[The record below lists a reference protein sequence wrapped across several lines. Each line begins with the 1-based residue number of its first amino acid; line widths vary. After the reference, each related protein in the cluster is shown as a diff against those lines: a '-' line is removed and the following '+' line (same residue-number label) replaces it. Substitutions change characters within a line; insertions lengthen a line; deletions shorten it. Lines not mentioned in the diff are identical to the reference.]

1 AGAYHNNKDAKIDK
15 IIQLLLDAGADP
27 DTTDP
32 DGQHPPLLLAVHANK
47 PKMIRSLIAAGANPN
62 ITSRQGLTPIGLAVN
77 MGFSGCLAVLLR
89 SGGSPH
95 SNNSSGPTLVQSA
108 FLELYPTCLALLFQA
123 GVATENMFA
132 DSEPYSADLLKRVTT
147 NYKLDTP
154 GGRCQ
159 QILLVAKA
167 YNARSWQW
175 PSSAAIATSANQN
188 EQKEGDGAGKG
199 VVGSKPARK
208 AASWMRQRR
217 GVFVPAVLRYRHT
230 FYRESSKFRVHQYL
244 FRWFRHLWFV
254 TINSNMLLLET
265 RLGLA
270 LGLLLFRLA
279 SAYDCPVVTREAT
292 TNYGTGI
299 SDEAH
304 EGLTP
309 FELGTWKGVVAFNE
323 DHCVQMCCER
333 LECYVAVFDHAEAL
347 CYLKAAGAMETTAF
361 VSEEGFTTFELFV
374 REGDPSP
381 VAIEPTECQ
390 SKRGVSFDFKDADDL
405 DALAP
410 GMSWWYN
417 WSPAMITSE
426 VKVAQ
431 SASGCEYIP
440 MIWGEKDLDST
451 RLANLDSLDQSSY
464 MLGFNEPNFG
474 SQANLTPQE
483 AAALWSTVKSEAATL
498 GAEIVSPAVNFCGG
512 DCTKEDPYE
521 WLDEFFSACE
531 GIDGGCE
538 VTAIAVHIYTC
549 EVRYL
554 NKIIYGYLKYDLP
567 IWVTEFAC
575 ADDAAYMTEASQA
588 AYLADALRLLELHP
602 SVARYAWF
610 TGRGGDDVGVTGS
623 DLLSAT
629 GVLTDVGSVFVETYQ
644 DLQRCEDVTSS
655 LSTGSL
661 PSSTPT
667 NIAEPGTM
675 TGMTDVDPEATEIT
689 NVVIGN
695 LGGTGTYM
703 DVIGMDPGAN
713 MHCPSTEAACVQE
726 EVSVSGTLAPFDEA
740 VSVAFR
746 GPMNIHNIVWFEGE
760 TDSLSKT
767 SAWTPVTSDNLV
779 FMTNQGG
786 YTDCS
791 GEWTICGGSSQSY
804 ADETGSSCASE
815 PKQFD
820 GVLGGD
826 QGVNIMTSTECADEA
841 TCGFYRDTGM
851 EGWSGGLDGSKVMVF
866 EVDMPHCG
874 TEGFDDCTWNRPAV
888 WALNSKVV
896 RTAQYGCNCR
906 GAGGNGGCGE
916 FDIVEAV
923 IGVDHAD
930 MMFTTV
936 YDFKGTGAPGHG
948 KYFNRPSEPTH
959 YAAIFRGGEDAY
971 LQVVQ
976 LTEFDY
982 SQTTLSGEWL
992 NELKLASTENHD
1004 VYDVPGQS

>member
-1 AGAYHNNKDAKIDK
+1 AGAYHNNDAKIDK

-62 ITSRQGLTPIGLAVN
+62 ITSTQGLTPIGLAVN
-77 MGFSGCLAVLLR
+77 MGFDRCLAVLLR

-95 SNNSSGPTLVQSA
+95 SNNSSGPTLLQSA
-108 FLELYPTCLALLFQA
+108 FLELYPTCLAFLLQA
-123 GVATENMFA
+123 GANPEKILTG
-132 DSEPYSADLLKRVTT
+132 SSPYPAKLRKRLTT

-154 GGRCQ
+154 EGRCR
-159 QILLVAKA
+159 QILLMAQA

-175 PSSAAIATSANQN
+175 PASAIATSANPD
-188 EQKEGDGAGKG
+188 EQKEEDGAGKG
-199 VVGSKPARK
+199 GVGSKPPRSAAR
-208 AASWMRQRR
+208 WMRPRR
-217 GVFVPAVLRYRHT
+217 GVFVPAVLRSVNNMPTDVGGQRNKLAT
-230 FYRESSKFRVHQYL
+230 L
-244 FRWFRHLWFV
+244 FNQL
-254 TINSNMLLLET
+254 MLLLET
-265 RLGLA
+265 KLGLA
-270 LGLLLFRLA
+270 LGLLLRLA

-292 TNYGTGI
+292 TNYGAGI

-333 LECYVAVFDHAEAL
+333 LECLVAVFDHAEAL
-347 CYLKAAGAMETTAF
+347 CYLKAAAAMESTAF

-381 VAIEPTECQ
+381 VATEPTECQ
-390 SKRGVSFDFKDADDL
+390 GKRGVSFDFKDADDL

-417 WSPAMITSE
+417 WSPAIIASE
-426 VKVAQ
+426 VKIAQ
-431 SASGCEYIP
+431 SSSGCEYIP

-451 RLANLDSLDQSSY
+451 RLANLDSLDQSSH

-498 GAEIVSPAVNFCGG
+498 GAEIVSPAVNFCGE

-521 WLDEFFSACE
+521 WLDDFFSACE
-531 GIDGGCE
+531 GCD

-554 NKIIYGYLKYDLP
+554 NKILHGYLKYGLP
-567 IWVTEFAC
+567 IWITEFAC
-575 ADDAAYMTEASQA
+575 ADDAAYMNEASQA
-588 AYLADALRLLELHP
+588 AYLADALTLLELHP

-629 GVLTDVGSVFVETYQ
+629 GVLTQVGSVFVETYQ
-644 DLQRCEDVTSS
+644 DLQRCEDMTSS
-655 LSTGSL
+655 LSTGML

-703 DVIGMDPGAN
+703 DVVGMYPGAD

-760 TDSLSKT
+760 ADSLSKT

-786 YTDCS
+786 YTECS

-804 ADETGSSCASE
+804 ADETGSSCANE
-815 PKQFD
+815 PKQFN

-826 QGVNIMTSTECADEA
+826 QGVNIMTSTECADET

-948 KYFNRPSEPTH
+948 KYFNRPSSPAH

-982 SQTTLSGEWL
+982 SQTTLSGLWL
-992 NELKLASTENHD
+992 DELKLASTENHD
-1004 VYDVPGQS
+1004 VYDVPG